1 MKQINKQAS
10 RNEDI
15 NKILENLFRLIANYS
30 KSKAN
35 KNEKVVNYQAPKQ
48 LSNVLKLTIEENG
61 TDYNGIFS
69 EIDNYLKYSVKTN
82 HKQFLNQLYS
92 SENLPAI
99 LGEIVTAIANTSMY
113 TYEVAPVA
121 TLIEKELIE
130 KMSGIAGYPNGGGTF
145 ATGGSN
151 ANMLAMMSARNKLL
165 PNVKNMGMQNAKI
178 LTAFVSDQSHYS
190 FDTAANIL
198 GIGSNN
204 VYKIT
209 SDENG
214 RMNID
219 DLEQCIILSLKKGEM
234 PFFIATTAGTT
245 MLGAFD
251 PLDEISAIAKKFGI
265 WMHVDGSFGGS
276 VILSKKYKHLFK
288 GIENSDSFTWNPHKL
303 MNVPLVASV
312 LLVKDKFRLAK
323 NLTDLN
329 TDYIYHDN
337 DIANYNLGKQSVQCG
352 RRVDALKVW
361 LAWKF
366 FGDKGYETRINKMF
380 ELANYAKQKV
390 LKIPELKLLA
400 NPQSLTTCF
409 QYQAIDN
416 ELTNKMNISIRES
429 LMKSGESLVNYGFI
443 KEKVAIRL
451 VISNADIEK
460 EDIDI
465 FFENFMKHANELKK
479 TSSAMMQIA

>member
-1 MKQINKQAS
+1 MTNNHKKPENNTQATLAKLMGVISNYNES
-10 RNEDI
+10 R
-15 NKILENLFRLIANYS
+15 KV
-30 KSKAN
+30 
-35 KNEKVVNYQAPKQ
+35 EKVVDYLPPKDLKEI
-48 LSNVLKLTIEENG
+48 LSLNISENG
-61 TDYNGIFS
+61 AGYDGVFA
-69 EIDNYLKYSVKTN
+69 EIDNYLKYSVKTS

-121 TLIEKELIE
+121 TLIEKELIK
-130 KMSGIAGYPNGGGTF
+130 KMTGIVGYENGGGTF

-151 ANMLAMMSARNKLL
+151 ANMMAMMSARNKML
-165 PNVKNMGMQNAKI
+165 PTVKNTGMQNTKI
-178 LTAFVSDQSHYS
+178 LTAFVSNQSHYS

-204 VYKIT
+204 VYKID

-214 RMNID
+214 KMDID
-219 DLEQCIILSLKKGEM
+219 DLEQKTILSLKKGEA
-234 PFFIATTAGTT
+234 PFFIGATAGTT

-251 PLDEISAIAKKFGI
+251 PLEEISALAKKYGI

-276 VILSKKYKHLFK
+276 IILSKKHQYLFK

-303 MNVPLVASV
+303 MNVPLIASV
-312 LLVKDKFRLAK
+312 FLVNDKSRLLK

-337 DIANYNLGKQSVQCG
+337 DISNYNLGKQSVQCG

-366 FGDKGYETRINKMF
+366 FGDKGYEERIDKMF
-380 ELANYAKQKV
+380 ELAEYAKQKV
-390 LKIPELKLLA
+390 LVHPNLELLA
-400 NPQSLTTCF
+400 ERQSLSVCF
-409 QYQAIDN
+409 RYKAANNQNNNDLNLAV
-416 ELTNKMNISIRES
+416 RES
-429 LMKSGESLVNYGFI
+429 LMKQGSSLVNYGYLNN
-443 KEKVAIRL
+443 EMTIRL
-451 VISNADIEK
+451 VISNADIDK
-460 EDIDI
+460 EDMDT
-465 FFENFMKHANELKK
+465 FFENYIEAAKK
-479 TSSAMMQIA
+479 LEKSFAKKNIAA